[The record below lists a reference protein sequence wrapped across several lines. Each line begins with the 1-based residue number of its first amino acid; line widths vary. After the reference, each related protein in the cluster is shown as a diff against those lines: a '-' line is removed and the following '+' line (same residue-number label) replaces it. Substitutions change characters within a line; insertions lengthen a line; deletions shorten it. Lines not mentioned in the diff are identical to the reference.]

1 MLCHSGDGFEPP
13 CSGPE
18 PTPLTHRTGEIVFH
32 PHPPGLKLQLWISDP
47 LTSAALDETGAAKAG
62 YKHLSLIAPPK
73 IDPLLLIAQRFAAPR
88 ARGDIFVGL
97 QGGVVTASF
106 GKPQDPCDSIASLPW
121 SDGEK
126 QYNLWIHNV
135 ICKHHIEGK
144 CRRTPCKWE
153 HPPIPDITRA
163 LTQLMDS
170 VRDVGAMEIM
180 EVMELRAVAIQPW
193 DAEISSDRWPN
204 IDESC

>member
-1 MLCHSGDGFEPP
+1 MLFE
-13 CSGPE
+13 
-18 PTPLTHRTGEIVFH
+18 
-32 PHPPGLKLQLWISDP
+32 
-47 LTSAALDETGAAKAG
+47 
-62 YKHLSLIAPPK
+62 
-73 IDPLLLIAQRFAAPR
+73 
-88 ARGDIFVGL
+88 
-97 QGGVVTASF
+97 ASF

-144 CRRTPCKWE
+144 CRRSRSQNRVPIVPFFGSMFNKLFLIMVSEFPFRNLQASWFSSFSRRTPCKWE

-170 VRDVGAMEIM
+170 VRDVGAME
-180 EVMELRAVAIQPW
+180 VMELRAVAIQPW
-193 DAEISSDRWPN
+193 DAELLSPTRAPLEVRNVFDGLV
-204 IDESC
+204 

>member
-13 CSGPE
+13 CLGPE

-62 YKHLSLIAPPK
+62 YKHLSLIVPPK
-73 IDPLLLIAQRFAAPR
+73 FIVQKRP
-88 ARGDIFVGL
+88 
-97 QGGVVTASF
+97 ASF

-153 HPPIPDITRA
+153 HPPLPDITRA

-170 VRDVGAMEIM
+170 VRDVTSGAMEL
-180 EVMELRAVAIQPW
+180 LRPVAIQPW
-193 DAEISSDRWPN
+193 DAELPRLRCPADLK
-204 IDESC
+204 